1 MVTRFATSPPT
12 DNYPQPKE
20 AQPLSQLEIRLIQYL
35 DSSALWFD
43 GPEVALNWL
52 FTYPIPNPSAPS
64 DAVPEARLQAVTP
77 HSVEVLDPRCL
88 YQGSQLSLRPASGAA
103 VCTLCSRVARV
114 GWGPWSAVG
123 ETKIRSIESTSIL

>member
-1 MVTRFATSPPT
+1 MAIS
-12 DNYPQPKE
+12 
-20 AQPLSQLEIRLIQYL
+20 LSYI
-35 DSSALWFD
+35 
-43 GPEVALNWL
+43 
-52 FTYPIPNPSAPS
+52 TPSAPS
-64 DAVPEARLQAVTP
+64 DAVPEALLQAVTP

-123 ETKIRSIESTSIL
+123 ETKIRSIEISILCCLWSQALRTGCAVCGTREAAATAARVLARLPA